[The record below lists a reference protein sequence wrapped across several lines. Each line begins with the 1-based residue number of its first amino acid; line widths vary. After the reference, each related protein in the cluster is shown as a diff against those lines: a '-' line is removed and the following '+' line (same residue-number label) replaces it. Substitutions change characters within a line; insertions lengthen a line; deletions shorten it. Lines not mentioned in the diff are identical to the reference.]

1 MGDNDEL
8 RDSVALVL
16 SMGSPVI
23 ERAQVRKW
31 DPEQDGL
38 LPLIYRAVLIRQ
50 YDLLSTILH
59 LEETERGYAAVVL
72 LRPAV
77 EELIWCSYLS
87 QIEVS
92 AANRLLSL
100 MNEGEVHD
108 NLKAEYDFSGKGAT
122 ESLGLLDHLNRFTR
136 VRPRFVGNLQKLG
149 RELGWKR
156 HTIEQGSFPSLE
168 FVASRAELK
177 KEYNYLYH
185 ATSRYVHFSTSE
197 LLRRA
202 WGTRDRVTIS
212 SENFSTYWGAF
223 ALKWGFWVY
232 TKTYLLLQPHLEA
245 DGIEEPKVDEG
256 RILDAFKRIAEFG
269 HVPIITAH
277 ELRGEGF

>member
-1 MGDNDEL
+1 MGNNDEL

-16 SMGSPVI
+16 SEGGPVV
-23 ERAQVRKW
+23 ERAQARKW
-31 DPEQDGL
+31 DPEQDGV
-38 LPLIYRAVLIRQ
+38 LPFIYRAVLIRQ
-50 YDLLSTILH
+50 HDLLSTVLH

-92 AANRLLSL
+92 AANRLVSL
-100 MNEGEVHD
+100 MSVEEVHD
-108 NLKAEYDFSGKGAT
+108 SLKAEYDFSGKGAT
-122 ESLGLLDHLNRFTR
+122 ESLGLLAHFNRFTSL
-136 VRPRFVGNLQKLG
+136 RPRVVGDLQKLG

-156 HTIEQGSFPSLE
+156 HTIEQGSLPSLE
-168 FVASRAELK
+168 FVASRAGLK

-202 WGTRDRVTIS
+202 WGTRDGVTIS

-232 TKTYLLLQPHLEA
+232 SRTYLLLQPHLEA
-245 DGIEEPKVDEG
+245 DGIEEPDVDGG
-256 RILDAFKRIAEFG
+256 RIIDAFKRIAEFG
-269 HVPIITAH
+269 HVPIITPG
-277 ELRGEGF
+277 ELRGAGF